1 MIMFKM
7 NKIRYKKNE
16 NYKMSERDVDRNQKI
31 YCVFSPYD
39 KKLGIQDVEFIVKI
53 GGESEE
59 DPYYLDIQLDT
70 KFKVNGDINKEE
82 LRNIIVEE
90 KSYEFVF
97 PYIRTRLL
105 ELTMYT
111 ESQYAYDFI
120 YKDLEIKVI
129 DKKEGL
135 FERIKRI
142 INLRGD

>member
-16 NYKMSERDVDRNQKI
+16 DYKMGEGDVNRNQKI

-39 KKLGIQDVEFIVKI
+39 KKLGIQDAEFIVKI

-70 KFKVNGDINKEE
+70 KFKVNGDINKEK

-90 KSYEFVF
+90 KSYEFIF

-111 ESQYAYDFI
+111 ENQYEYDFI
-120 YKDLEIKVI
+120 YEELEIKVI
-129 DKKEGL
+129 EKREGL
-135 FERIKRI
+135 LERIKRI